1 MDDETD
7 RLAGAPMA
15 ALGETFRAARQ
26 SRGEELD
33 AVAGNLRIRRS
44 LLAALEDGNY
54 AELPGPA
61 YTVGFVKTYASYLG
75 LDAAAAVERYKEETD
90 GRTQS
95 ALVFKEPPEP
105 ARLPGLGTIAAAL
118 VVAALGAGAWA
129 LYAREG
135 GDLPRIA
142 DIPPRLMA
150 MLKGESAAPVPPA
163 VMGDDGAAVPVSPPS
178 ADQASGE
185 RQAAA
190 PAAGTLEGAPAPA
203 RTSSVAPGLRT
214 APAGDGGALTA
225 VLPSYGVAEGRIGA
239 GAPVPAEQAA
249 PGEPPVQL
257 AAPEQVP
264 PQPSADRAA
273 PDSAAAMSGEA
284 ASAPS
289 QQAAATGPAQPAPA
303 ERPAQTPPAPV
314 ERSGEAV
321 VPGAAPAPASPGQ
334 DGRPVPQPEV
344 TVGIVRPQAN
354 PARLRGQAAAA
365 PVEQTVR
372 ALAAGAPAAP
382 PPVPVARA
390 LPTDTVVPATGAATV
405 TAATGAGALSRA
417 EDVGAPRASAPSRV
431 TVRAVERAWVQIRDG
446 DGDIVFSR
454 ILNAGETYRVPGDA
468 GTATMITGNAGGVV
482 LVLDGQQLPALG
494 DVGEVRRNIPLSPA
508 ALAGWQP

>member
-1 MDDETD
+1 MDDEMD
-7 RLAGAPMA
+7 RLAEAPVA

-26 SRGEELD
+26 SRGEDLD

-61 YTVGFVKTYASYLG
+61 YTVGFVKTYATYLG
-75 LDAAAAVERYKEETD
+75 LDAGAAVARYKEETD

-105 ARLPGLGTIAAAL
+105 ARLPGLGTIVAAL
-118 VVAALGAGAWA
+118 VVGGLGAGAWM

-150 MLKGESAAPVPPA
+150 MVRGESAAPVPPA
-163 VMGDDGAAVPVSPPS
+163 VMGGDGAAATVSPPA
-178 ADQASGE
+178 ADRADGD

-190 PAAGTLEGAPAPA
+190 PAGGTAIAAPAA
-203 RTSSVAPGLRT
+203 RQTSTAAPVLRT
-214 APAGDGGALTA
+214 APAGDGGVLTA
-225 VLPSYGVAEGRIGA
+225 VLPRYGVAEGRIGA

-249 PGEPPVQL
+249 PGEPPERL
-257 AAPEQVP
+257 AAPEQAP
-264 PQPSADRAA
+264 PQPSADRTA
-273 PDSAAAMSGEA
+273 PDSAAAMSGET
-284 ASAPS
+284 ASEPA
-289 QQAAATGPAQPAPA
+289 QQAAATDPAQS
-303 ERPAQTPPAPV
+303 APV
-314 ERSGEAV
+314 ERSAQTPSVERGREAAG
-321 VPGAAPAPASPGQ
+321 PGAAPTPAPAEQ

-344 TVGIVRPQAN
+344 TAEIVRPQPT
-354 PARLRGQAAAA
+354 PARGHAPPQAAPGAK
-365 PVEQTVR
+365 TDR
-372 ALAAGAPAAP
+372 ALSAGAPAAP

-405 TAATGAGALSRA
+405 TAATGSGALSRA
-417 EDVGAPRASAPSRV
+417 EDVTAPRAASPSRV
-431 TVRAVERAWVQIRDG
+431 TVRAVERSWVQIRDG

-454 ILNAGETYRVPGDA
+454 ILNAGETYRVPGEA
-468 GTATMITGNAGGVV
+468 GRASMITGNAGGVV

-508 ALAGWQP
+508 ALADWQP